1 MDAGDRTIWAPR
13 VRRLVVKIGS
23 RVLVNEHQGL
33 DESRLASLVAQM
45 AGERKAGREV
55 ICVSS
60 GAVAAGLREM
70 GFKARPTDLPSVQAA
85 AAIGQA
91 RLMQLYRNLFGQHN
105 LIVAQVL
112 LTHAD
117 LRSRERHL
125 NARNTF
131 STLLEHGVV
140 PIVNENDTVSVEEI
154 RFGDNDQLSALVAML
169 VHADLLV
176 MLTTTE
182 GLLTRPPELA
192 GELVPHVPRVTK
204 EVTAMAGAPA
214 STLSL
219 GGMRSKVLAAEMV
232 TRAGERVVI
241 ANGSIDGVVGKIL
254 AGENVGTL
262 FEPRTEKL
270 GGRKRWIA
278 FFDHP
283 KGLIRV
289 DDGAGAAVAS
299 KGRSLLPVGVTAVE
313 GSFARGEPVRI
324 LGPDGSEIAR
334 GLVNYSADEV
344 RRLAGRKTSEIAEIL
359 GRRDYEEIVHRDNM
373 VLA

>member
-1 MDAGDRTIWAPR
+1 MTGNRQHWAPH

-23 RVLVNEHQGL
+23 RVLVNERQGL
-33 DESRLASLVAQM
+33 DEAQLASLVAQL
-45 AGERKAGREV
+45 AAERKAGREV

-60 GAVAAGLREM
+60 GAVAAGLRDM
-70 GFKARPTDLPSVQAA
+70 GLSARPSDLPSIQAA

-91 RLMQLYRNLFGQHN
+91 RLMQVYRNLFAEHG
-105 LIVAQVL
+105 LTVAQVL

-131 STLLEHGVV
+131 NTLLEHGII

-182 GLLTRPPELA
+182 GLLTRPPEDY
-192 GELVPHVPRVTK
+192 GELIPHVARVTK
-204 EVTAMAGAPA
+204 EVTAMAGAPT
-214 STLSL
+214 SSLSL
-219 GGMRSKVLAAEMV
+219 GGMRSKVHAAEMV
-232 TRAGERVVI
+232 TRAGERAVI
-241 ANGSIDGVVGKIL
+241 ANGAAPGIL
-254 AGENVGTL
+254 GRIMQGEDVGTL
-262 FEPRTEKL
+262 FEPRPDKL

-283 KGLIRV
+283 KGKILIDR
-289 DDGAGAAVAS
+289 GACEAMS
-299 KGRSLLPVGVTAVE
+299 SQGRSLLPVGVVSVE
-313 GSFARGEPVRI
+313 GSFARGEPVQI
-324 LGPDGSEIAR
+324 VGPTGEEIAR
-334 GLVNYSADEV
+334 GLVNYSADEI
-344 RRLAGRKTSEIAEIL
+344 RRIAGKKSNEIASVL
-359 GRRDYEEIVHRDNM
+359 GRDDYPEVVHRDNL
-373 VLA
+373 VLG

>member
-1 MDAGDRTIWAPR
+1 MTTDRTTWAPR
-13 VRRLVVKIGS
+13 TRRLVVKIGS

-33 DESRLASLVAQM
+33 DETRLASLVAQM
-45 AGERKAGREV
+45 AAERKAGREV

-70 GFKARPTDLPSVQAA
+70 GLTKRPGDLPSIQAA

-91 RLMQLYRNLFGQHN
+91 RLMQVYRNLFAEHGFT
-105 LIVAQVL
+105 VAQVL

-131 STLLEHGVV
+131 STLLAHGVI

-182 GLLTRPPELA
+182 GLLTKPPELA
-192 GELVPHVPRVTK
+192 GELVPHVPRVTR

-232 TRAGERVVI
+232 TRAGERAVI
-241 ANGSIDGVVGKIL
+241 ANGAIEGIISKII

-262 FEPRTEKL
+262 FEPRPEKL

-283 KGLIRV
+283 KGSIRV
-289 DDGAGAAVAS
+289 DDGASAAVAS

-313 GSFARGEPVRI
+313 GTFARGEPVRI
-324 LGPDGSEIAR
+324 VDPDGSEIAR

>member
-1 MDAGDRTIWAPR
+1 MQTGHRQEWAPR
-13 VRRLVVKIGS
+13 TRRLVVKIGS
-23 RVLVNEHQGL
+23 RILVNEHQGL
-33 DESRLASLVAQM
+33 DEARLASLVAQM
-45 AGERKAGREV
+45 AEQRKAGRQV
-55 ICVSS
+55 VCVSS
-60 GAVAAGLREM
+60 GAVAAGLREL
-70 GFKARPTDLPSVQAA
+70 GFKQRPSDLPSVQAA

-91 RLMQLYRNLFGQHN
+91 RLMQVYRNLFAQHGFN
-105 LIVAQVL
+105 VAQVL

-131 STLLEHGVV
+131 NTLLEHGII

-169 VHADLLV
+169 VQADLLL

-182 GLLTRPPELA
+182 GLLTKPPEQA
-192 GELVPHVPRVTK
+192 GELIPHVAKVTK
-204 EVTAMAGAPA
+204 EVTAIAGAPT

-241 ANGSIDGVVGKIL
+241 ANGYVDGVIGKVL
-254 AGENVGTL
+254 AGEAIGTL

-283 KGLIRV
+283 KGTIHI
-289 DDGAGAAVAS
+289 DAGAVTAMTA
-299 KGRSLLPVGVTAVE
+299 KGRSLLPVGVTSVE
-313 GSFARGEPVRI
+313 GSFGRGEPVRV
-324 LGPDGSEIAR
+324 LGPDGAEIGR
-334 GLVNYSADEV
+334 GLVNFSADEV
-344 RRLAGRKTSEIAEIL
+344 RRIAGQKSERIAEIL
-359 GRRDYEEIVHRDNM
+359 GRHEYEEVVHRDNL